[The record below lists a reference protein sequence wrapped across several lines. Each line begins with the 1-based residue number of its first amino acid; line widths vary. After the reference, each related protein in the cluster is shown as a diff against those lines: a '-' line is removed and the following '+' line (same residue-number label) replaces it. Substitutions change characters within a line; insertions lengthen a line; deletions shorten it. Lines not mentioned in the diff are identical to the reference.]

1 MDAVKTKKTKEARI
15 AFRLDGDDLERV
27 ERAAAASKLAVATWV
42 RREVLTAAERQD
54 PQTRR
59 RLLAGALGALETGVS
74 RETLRRLREA
84 PKE

>member
-1 MDAVKTKKTKEARI
+1 MKGTKAKEARI
-15 AFRLDGDDLERV
+15 AFRLAGDDLERV

-54 PQTRR
+54 PLTRR
-59 RLLAGALGALETGVS
+59 RMLNAALGALEAGVS

-84 PKE
+84 PKD